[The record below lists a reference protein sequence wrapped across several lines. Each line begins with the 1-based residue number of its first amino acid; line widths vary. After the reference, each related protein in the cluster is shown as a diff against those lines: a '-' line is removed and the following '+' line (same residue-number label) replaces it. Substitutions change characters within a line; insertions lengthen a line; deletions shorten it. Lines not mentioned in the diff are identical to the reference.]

1 MKVEEIKKY
10 LLENFSIKNNEI
22 KKKDGTRK
30 VWSDN
35 DVVKELGNYSD
46 DNDLDWSKNDRN
58 EGLLSWKQILDDLKN
73 APIDNFVIKYIRE
86 SFKEYNIRILPNRMF
101 TRDGIIVNEAD
112 VNIKLEAGVYD
123 WNRLNQNEK
132 ISVPELKSALEDMK
146 SDMFFNSR
154 KEVIESI
161 SYNEECE
168 EDLDKFISLSHKT
181 FNIAESLEIYSTM
194 LKHFMW
200 MVKRRINNKET
211 VNQVMLNY
219 YGQGGTG
226 KSYFMKLFTDPFK
239 MFRVMNAKI
248 ESVQDERR
256 IKELSD
262 NFIHFIDELSGEK
275 KIYQDQELGIFKQV
289 ITSDTPLSYRQLG
302 SHTTHTVFSRT
313 SLIACSNFH
322 IYDTIM
328 DSSGMRRFFEFNIRI
343 PSNGYSQEDMNTLKD
358 LCKNAWTGVNEN
370 LDSGYFDVNSEIG
383 LEIKKIQD
391 SYIRKE
397 SFELWLESVNITP
410 DLKGTPGVD
419 VYSIYKE
426 YCNDEG
432 LDHKTKSIQT
442 FYSRLESMGI
452 KKSMTNGKT
461 YIRAIVERKESFI
474 DSLVGVQSI
483 KSTKGIE

>member
-35 DVVKELGNYSD
+35 DIVKELGNYSD

-58 EGLLSWKQILDDLKN
+58 EGLLSWKQILEDLKN

-262 NFIHFIDELSGEK
+262 NFIHFIDEL
-275 KIYQDQELGIFKQV
+275 
-289 ITSDTPLSYRQLG
+289 
-302 SHTTHTVFSRT
+302 
-313 SLIACSNFH
+313 N
-322 IYDTIM
+322 
-328 DSSGMRRFFEFNIRI
+328 
-343 PSNGYSQEDMNTLKD
+343 
-358 LCKNAWTGVNEN
+358 
-370 LDSGYFDVNSEIG
+370 
-383 LEIKKIQD
+383 
-391 SYIRKE
+391 
-397 SFELWLESVNITP
+397 
-410 DLKGTPGVD
+410 
-419 VYSIYKE
+419 
-426 YCNDEG
+426 
-432 LDHKTKSIQT
+432 
-442 FYSRLESMGI
+442 
-452 KKSMTNGKT
+452 
-461 YIRAIVERKESFI
+461 
-474 DSLVGVQSI
+474 
-483 KSTKGIE
+483 